1 MIQLD
6 DGMKTAVLRRLGV
19 AEAVPSVVLLEALVA
34 AYVRTVPW
42 ESVFRMA
49 KRARTAV
56 TADCPRWPDEFWTDN
71 IERGGGGTCYESNYA
86 FFALLRV
93 LGFEGYLTI
102 NNMRDSIGC
111 HTACIVLLDGQKWLT
126 DVGIP
131 LNAPIPLNP
140 AALVERVTD
149 FYTYTVTPIAADEY
163 VINAAPRPD
172 PYIFNLLDRPVTEA
186 AYRVATTNDYG
197 PAGLFLDAVIINKIV
212 DERLWRLNTRERPFA
227 LNTFWQ
233 GQRTDRAIEGDTAI
247 FVGQHF
253 GMDAAVIRAALAVM
267 GDSNQ

>member
-1 MIQLD
+1 MIKLD

-19 AEAVPSVVLLEALVA
+19 AEAVPSVALLEALVA

-42 ESVFRMA
+42 ESAFRMV
-49 KRARTAV
+49 KRGRTAV

-71 IERGGGGTCYESNYA
+71 LERGGGGTCYESNYA
-86 FFALLRV
+86 FFALLQA

-111 HTACIVLLDGQKWLT
+111 HTAGIILLEGQKWLT

-131 LNAPIPLNP
+131 LNAPIALNP
-140 AALVERVTD
+140 AAPVERVTE

-172 PYIFNLLDRPVTEA
+172 PYIFNLLDRPVTEE
-186 AYRVATTNDYG
+186 AYRAATMNDYG

-212 DERLWRLNTRERPFA
+212 EGRPWRLNARERPFA

-233 GQRTDRAIEGDTAI
+233 GQRTDRAIEGEMAE
-247 FVGQHF
+247 FVGRHF
-253 GMDAAVIRAALAVM
+253 GMDPAVIREALER
-267 GDSNQ
+267 